1 MKKPSLFEQS
11 RAEFIEK
18 YQDSEVSILWSG
30 GLDSNVLLLLAI
42 EANCKIRL
50 VTVASQQLPN
60 SEAEEWNRDVV
71 YREIQ
76 RMYPDADMRRVETKS
91 PDMLGGYHLAQLQMW
106 LIAMMSIHPTDT
118 ILVGYVMGDEAVSFI
133 PDIEN
138 LWTALL
144 FNRQYDVKLAF
155 PLVKAHKEEMQV
167 YVRERG
173 LTYLNMYCE
182 RPNWSGSGKT
192 GHPVACGVCP
202 SCLRATNLDRVMYK
216 HDDEVL
222 HIHKP
227 YEVQPDAEDVEPS
240 VDVYTTE
247 GNVS

>member
-1 MKKPSLFEQS
+1 MKKPSLFEQT
-11 RAEFIEK
+11 RIEFIDK
-18 YQDSEVSILWSG
+18 YRDSEVSILWSG

-42 EANCKIRL
+42 EANCDIRL
-50 VTVASQQLPN
+50 VTVSSQQLPN
-60 SEAEEWNRDVV
+60 SEAEEWNRGVV
-71 YREIQ
+71 YRELQ
-76 RMYPDADMRRVETKS
+76 RLYPDAQMRRTEVKS

-106 LIAMMSIHPTDT
+106 VIAMMSIKPTNT
-118 ILVGYVMGDEAVSFI
+118 FLVGYVMGDEAVSFI

-138 LWTALL
+138 LWGALA
-144 FNRQYDVKLAF
+144 FNRKYDVKLAF
-155 PLVKAHKEEMQV
+155 PLVKAHKEEMQE

-182 RPNWSGSGKT
+182 NPHWSGLGQT

-202 SCLRATNLDRVMYK
+202 SCLRATNLKRVMYM

-227 YEVQPDAEDVEPS
+227 YEVTPDEQVQ
-240 VDVYTTE
+240 
-247 GNVS
+247 